1 MSYEIC
7 RGISINEKKNIITMS
22 VASNNVYPHTF
33 ENVCYGNDNISFNK
47 KIKLL
52 LADVD
57 GGNIQPYISA
67 TKFMYAFYKMKAEL
81 NINTNLYY
89 VLNYEASA
97 TVYCLEGNR
106 PHWNFKESFIT
117 QNDIDSGEYEV
128 YSESNKWYKSKAE
141 IEELKQKYEQIMD
154 NAVELFLKYYNEKV
168 PKQNYVLIKNNYCIK
183 PIKNGRYR
191 YGYSKEQIK
200 SYNKTDW
207 MYDYKKAYI
216 LSQIYNATME
226 LI

>member
-7 RGISINEKKNIITMS
+7 RSISINEKKNIIMVS

-89 VLNYEASA
+89 VLNYETLA

-128 YSESNKWYKSKAE
+128 CSESNKWYKSK
-141 IEELKQKYEQIMD
+141 QKSKNLNKNMNRLWIMRL
-154 NAVELFLKYYNEKV
+154 NCF
-168 PKQNYVLIKNNYCIK
+168 
-183 PIKNGRYR
+183 
-191 YGYSKEQIK
+191 
-200 SYNKTDW
+200 
-207 MYDYKKAYI
+207 
-216 LSQIYNATME
+216 
-226 LI
+226 